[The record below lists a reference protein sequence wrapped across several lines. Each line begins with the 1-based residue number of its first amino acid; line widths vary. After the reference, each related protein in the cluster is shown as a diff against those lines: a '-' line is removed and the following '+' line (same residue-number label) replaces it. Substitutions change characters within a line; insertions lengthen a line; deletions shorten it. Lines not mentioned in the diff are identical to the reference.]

1 MTPGAPDD
9 HEELFVADFYP
20 ELGEHLAEQHAT
32 GYDAVVER
40 TRFLLWLARHVDGAD
55 ATGRSGN
62 SSQNSSRN
70 SSQNSSRDG
79 GTDRV

>member
-20 ELGEHLAEQHAT
+20 GLGEHLAEQHAT

-40 TRFLLWLARHVDGAD
+40 TRFLLWLARRVDGAD
-55 ATGRSGN
+55 AT
-62 SSQNSSRN
+62 SR
-70 SSQNSSRDG
+70 SRDKSRGRNRKG